1 MCKRGRLDD
10 NSAHSGNT
18 AIKTVEK
25 GLHDVSS
32 FRLGQSLYTVLPL
45 APLFVS
51 ETGAAKTCYASRHS
65 CVN

>member
-32 FRLGQSLYTVLPL
+32 FRLGQSLYTVAALG
-45 APLFVS
+45 APVC
-51 ETGAAKTCYASRHS
+51 K
-65 CVN
+65 